1 VTTKTSTPT
10 LQSLNRHARRRE
22 KVFGEGRPRPMS
34 ANIKKRL
41 MKLARVAMRSREPGK
56 HWGKITAKHLEVFE
70 ALLWGFHNGK
80 TGLCF
85 PSYEAIADKVPGGC
99 ARSTVALALIA
110 LEEAELLTWVH
121 RLKRVYERVNNMF
134 GEGVHGQR
142 SRVERTS
149 NGYQFPEPPDVE
161 SSKSEDRSR
170 TEGQESF
177 SLVPTTPPTPPRRI
191 PTQLDPGNQLHAAL
205 MRLGRAVSDRR

>member
-1 VTTKTSTPT
+1 MIAHALEKP
-10 LQSLNRHARRRE
+10 NRHSRRRE

-34 ANIKKRL
+34 RNIKLRL
-41 MKLARVAMRSREPGK
+41 MKLARVKMLSREPGK
-56 HWGKITAKHLEVFE
+56 PWGEISAKHLEVFK
-70 ALLWGFHNGK
+70 ALLWDFHNAR

-85 PSYEAIADKVPGGC
+85 PSYETIADKADC

-110 LEEAELLTWVH
+110 LEKAGLLKWVH
-121 RLKRVYERVNNMF
+121 RLRRRYERVVNMF

-149 NGYQFPEPPDVE
+149 NGYRFPEPPDVG
-161 SSKSEDRSR
+161 SPKSEDRSG

-177 SLVPTTPPTPPRRI
+177 SLLPTPAP
-191 PTQLDPGNQLHAAL
+191 PPKPVDSALAAAL
-205 MRLGRAVSDRR
+205 GRLGSAISDRRLAGA

>member
-1 VTTKTSTPT
+1 MTKSRK
-10 LQSLNRHARRRE
+10 SLNRHARRRE
-22 KVFGEGRPRPMS
+22 KVFGEGRPRPMNT
-34 ANIKKRL
+34 NIKNRL
-41 MKLARVAMRSREPGK
+41 MRLARVEMRKREPGK
-56 HWGKITAKHLEVFE
+56 HWGKIKAKHLEVFE
-70 ALLWGFHNGK
+70 ALLWGFHNAK

-110 LEEAELLTWVH
+110 LEDAGLLKWVH

-149 NGYQFPEPPDVE
+149 NGYWFPDPPDVE

-177 SLVPTTPPTPPRRI
+177 SLVPPAPKPKPK
-191 PTQLDPGNQLHAAL
+191 QLDPENPLHAVLIGWGKAY
-205 MRLGRAVSDRR
+205 SERR